1 MYLMAVFAIRS
12 LLDWIVGWF
21 GGPKRGSMIAGTMLL
36 VVVAGV
42 PSDVLVPAAVAEEA
56 RNKSGAL
63 FQEMPL
69 KEVFA

>member
-1 MYLMAVFAIRS
+1 
-12 LLDWIVGWF
+12 
-21 GGPKRGSMIAGTMLL
+21 MIAGTMLL

-56 RNKSGAL
+56 RNKIGAL